1 MVENI
6 EYKRELF
13 DFVNDL
19 TAISPS
25 IGFERVYDEVY
36 GVDRIV
42 VRKADKN
49 RSLVYTL
56 SVPVEY
62 FDIKE
67 TVAFYMYSNF
77 YKFLTSIKNVK
88 LSLDENLMIMNGSG
102 VKLNYILSDEE
113 GITNGPK
120 AIGFKDPAVRFT
132 LTSEAIDEIVK
143 LNTLVKGSK
152 AKILCSG
159 TNITITI
166 YTTDSDNSF
175 EKTFECER
183 LTDYDED
190 IEFIILSNR
199 FEYLPSKRDYV
210 VDITENKYV
219 RISLINETFDFNMYT
234 GVAK

>member
-1 MVENI
+1 MAEHI

-19 TAISPS
+19 TAINPS
-25 IGFERVYDEVY
+25 IAFERIFDESY
-36 GVDRIV
+36 NADRIC
-42 VRKADKN
+42 VRKSDKN

-88 LSLDENLMIMNGSG
+88 LSVDGNLMVLNGSG

-120 AIGFKDPAVRFT
+120 SIGFKDPAVRFT
-132 LTSEAIDEIVK
+132 LTAEAIDEIVK
-143 LNTLVKGSK
+143 LNSLVKGSK
-152 AKILCSG
+152 AKISCIG
-159 TNITITI
+159 TAITVTI

-183 LTDYDED
+183 LTDYEDD
-190 IEFIILSNR
+190 IEFVIFSNR

-210 VDITENKYV
+210 VDITANNYI

>member
-1 MVENI
+1 MAENI

-19 TAISPS
+19 TAINPS
-25 IGFERVYDEVY
+25 IAFERVQDDVY
-36 GVDRIV
+36 GTDRIV

-49 RSLVYTL
+49 RTLVYTL

-67 TVAFYMYSNF
+67 TVAFYAYSNF

-88 LSLDENLMIMNGSG
+88 LSVVENLMVLNGTG
-102 VKLNYILSDEE
+102 IKLNYLLSDEE

-120 AIGFKDPAVRFT
+120 SIGFKDPAVRFT

-143 LNTLVKGSK
+143 LNSLVKGSK
-152 AKILCSG
+152 AKISCSG
-159 TNITITI
+159 TTITVTI

-190 IEFIILSNR
+190 IEFVIFSNR

-210 VDITENKYV
+210 VDITAAKYI
-219 RISLINETFDFNMYT
+219 RISLINETFDFNLYT